1 LIESSRLANTVKEKL
16 LFKNALDWLGLP
28 HNHFE

>member
-1 LIESSRLANTVKEKL
+1 MIEQHFLLTVKEKL

-28 HNHFE
+28 YNYFE